1 MHSKNTDQDYRMSF
15 TVNTREI
22 EYTAPDG
29 QRLIGYFATRVTDQP
44 VAGVIVAPEWW
55 GRNEYTEQRARELA
69 EHGFAALAIDMYGDK
84 KVTTAVPQ
92 ASTWMNQTFE
102 QPETIVDRAQAGLS
116 TLAAQPEVNAEKL
129 AAIGFCYGGKV
140 VLDLARSGA
149 QIEAVATFHAVLSP
163 KAPAEKGKIKAEI
176 LVLHGELDSMVT
188 LDDVASFRQEMHDA
202 EVDHEVIIF
211 EDAKHGFSNPLADE
225 RAKANNVDLGYNA
238 EAERQ
243 GLEAMYELL
252 DKHLK

>member
-1 MHSKNTDQDYRMSF
+1 MALTIQ
-15 TVNTREI
+15 TREI

-29 QRLIGYFATRVTDQP
+29 TQLIGYFAAPEHAQNL
-44 VAGVIVAPEWW
+44 AGVLVAPEWW
-55 GRNEYTEQRARELA
+55 GRNSYTEQRARELA
-69 EHGFAALAIDMYGDK
+69 EQGYAAFAIDMYGDK
-84 KVTTAVPQ
+84 KSTTTASQ
-92 ASTWMNQTFE
+92 ANEWMTQTF
-102 QPETIVDRAQAGLS
+102 QNPHTIVQRANAALA
-116 TLAAQPEVNAEKL
+116 TLAAQDQVDANKL
-129 AAIGFCYGGKV
+129 GAIGFCYGGKV

-149 QIEAVATFHAVLSP
+149 DLKAVVTFHANLSP
-163 KAPAEKGKIKAEI
+163 KAPAQKGKIQAEI
-176 LVLHGELDSMVT
+176 LVLHGEIDTMVS
-188 LDDVASFRQEMHDA
+188 LDDVESFRQEMHDA